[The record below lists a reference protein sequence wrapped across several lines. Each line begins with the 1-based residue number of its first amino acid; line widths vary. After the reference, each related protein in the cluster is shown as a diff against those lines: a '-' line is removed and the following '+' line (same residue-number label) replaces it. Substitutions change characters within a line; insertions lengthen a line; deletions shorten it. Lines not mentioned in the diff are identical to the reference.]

1 MEGRCGQV
9 AERGSATRA
18 KLISATQQVVREVG
32 YAHATTRAIA
42 EAAGV
47 AEGTIY
53 RHFPDKVAL
62 FFAAALEQDAAVIAE
77 LSDLPT
83 KAGQATVIDNLTV
96 ALERLATLR
105 EKVIPLELAMR
116 SDPELIERRRTMAP
130 PINLDGPA
138 PPEAIA
144 QYLAAEQAGGR
155 IRADV
160 DCLEVA
166 AVLLAMLFGIGLMPS
181 PRPGAE
187 THLIGFAVE
196 LFVQGLQS

>member
-1 MEGRCGQV
+1 MV
-9 AERGSATRA
+9 ERGAATRA
-18 KLISATQQVVREVG
+18 KLISATQQVVHEIG

-62 FFAAALEQDAAVIAE
+62 FFAAALEQDSAVIEE
-77 LSDLPT
+77 LTSLPAQ
-83 KAGQATVIDNLTV
+83 AGRSTVTDNLTI

-105 EKVIPLELAMR
+105 EKVMPLELALH

-130 PINLDGPA
+130 PISLNGPT

-144 QYLAAEQAGGR
+144 QYLVAEQERGR
-155 IRADV
+155 IRSDI
-160 DCLEVA
+160 DCLEA
-166 AVLLAMLFGIGLMPS
+166 ALVLLATLFGIGLMPTQG
-181 PRPGAE
+181 PGAD
-187 THLIGFAVE
+187 THMIRRAVE
-196 LFVQGLQS
+196 LFVHGMEE